1 MIWKV
6 LILIKFLRKLNAFF
20 EKDVKIALT
29 YKFNLLLQFIWF
41 SFISIIIFYT
51 FMEPNNID
59 SNINYFHVF
68 VSLASIDFM
77 LSSLNVFS
85 REVRIAQTTGTFEG
99 VLITNT
105 SPLTII
111 LSSYARTFFRSIIR
125 AMVYFLVCKFF
136 FFDSLSLYNVF
147 FLLITLV
154 YFSIP
159 FLALGLISASFII
172 VFKVGDV
179 TNFIISIFSI
189 FFSGIFFST
198 ESLPS
203 IYQNLGIINPINAYI
218 QFSKFLLQDS
228 FIFENYIAYFKIMFL
243 EIIILFPLGVFLIN
257 YAFYVSKKSGSL
269 SQY

>member
-6 LILIKFLRKLNAFF
+6 LILIKFLRKFYAFL
-20 EKDVKIALT
+20 ERDVKIALT
-29 YKFNLLLQFIWF
+29 YRFNLLLQFVWF
-41 SFISIIIFYT
+41 SFISFIIFYT
-51 FMEPNNID
+51 FMETNNID

-111 LSSYARTFFRSIIR
+111 FSSYARTFFRSIIR
-125 AMVYFLVCKFF
+125 AMIYFLVCKYF
-136 FFDSLSLYNVF
+136 FFDTFSLYDVF
-147 FLLITLV
+147 ILLISLV
-154 YFSIP
+154 YFSVP

-172 VFKVGDV
+172 IFKVGNV
-179 TNFIISIFSI
+179 TNFIVSIFSI

-218 QFSKFLLQDS
+218 QFSKVFIQDS
-228 FIFENYIAYFKIMFL
+228 FIFANYISYFKIIFL
-243 EIIILFPLGVFLIN
+243 EIIILFPLGVYFIN
-257 YAFYVSKKSGSL
+257 YAFFMSKKSGSL